1 MSRPI
6 PAAALTAAARRPLS
20 APPMADWTIFARG
33 EVGGK
38 GGAGRN
44 CYRLQFGQP
53 LPDGL
58 KSVMAKPTDHPLWGI
73 HAGATGDAHRLFL
86 DHNCVALGWEAFGD
100 LSKLP
105 ANRDAFKAEYDRVY
119 PGAKPGAIAVS
130 AGQLYRF
137 VHEMRPGDLV
147 LYPSKT
153 DKQVRI
159 GRVTG
164 PYLYD
169 PQDEPGYPHRR
180 AVTWLK
186 QIARTRLSQ
195 GALYEIGSA
204 MTLFQVK
211 NYSDEWLAVLQ
222 GGQTVSPPP
231 DEDETVAAVTE
242 DIIQNTRDFILKTLS
257 REMKGHPLAEFV
269 AHLLNTMGYHTRVSP
284 PGADRGVDIIA
295 TRDEL
300 GFEPPIVKVQVKSSD
315 GTTGR
320 PDVQALYGNV
330 EANEHGLFV
339 ALGGFTTQAADFARS
354 KSNLRLVDGDTLVEL
369 ILAHY
374 EAFDSRY
381 KGALPL
387 KRVYVPEAVL
397 GSGNA
402 G

>member
-1 MSRPI
+1 MKNMI
-6 PAAALTAAARRPLS
+6 ANKQNDQT
-20 APPMADWTIFARG
+20 
-33 EVGGK
+33 
-38 GGAGRN
+38 
-44 CYRLQFGQP
+44 
-53 LPDGL
+53 
-58 KSVMAKPTDHPLWGI
+58 LWGI
-73 HAGATGDAHRLFL
+73 HAGAAGEAHALFQN
-86 DHNCVALGWEAFGD
+86 HHCVALGWAAFGD

-105 ANRDAFKAEYDRVY
+105 PNRDAFKAEYDRLY
-119 PGAKPGAIAVS
+119 PGQKPMNVAVS
-130 AGQLYRF
+130 AGQLFRF

-147 LYPSKT
+147 IYPSKV
-153 DKQVRI
+153 DKLIHI

-164 PYLYD
+164 PYQYD
-169 PQDEPGYPHRR
+169 AGPEPRYPHRR
-180 AVTWLK
+180 AVKWLEDVP
-186 QIARTRLSQ
+186 RTRLSQ

-204 MTLFQVK
+204 MSLFQVK
-211 NYSDEWLAVLQ
+211 NYADEWLAILA
-222 GGQTVSPPP
+222 GGQPVAPPP
-231 DEDETVAAVTE
+231 EEDETVAAVTE

-269 AHLLNTMGYHTRVSP
+269 AHLMNTMGYHTRVSP

-330 EANEHGLFV
+330 ETSEHGLFV
-339 ALGGFTTQAADFARS
+339 ALGGFTSQAAEFARS
-354 KSNLRLVDGDTLVEL
+354 KSNLRLIDGDALVEL

-387 KRVYVPEAVL
+387 KRVYVPEAAL
-397 GSGNA
+397 GAGNA
-402 G
+402 